1 MKPQNCIFFRLAKAN
16 QSAGRFWKN
25 RLSSLRITTVQGMLL
40 MFLVDKD
47 NITSAELGK
56 RVKLDSAT
64 LTGLI
69 NRLESLELVERRKD
83 REDRR
88 AVRIC
93 LTPSGRDLGMRV
105 TEITAKAH
113 HEFLSGQNPESEQQL
128 IHFID
133 QLSDRGF

>member
-1 MKPQNCIFFRLAKAN
+1 M
-16 QSAGRFWKN
+16 
-25 RLSSLRITTVQGMLL
+25 RITTVQGMLL

-113 HEFLSGQNPESEQQL
+113 HEFLSGQKPESEQQL
-128 IHFID
+128 IHLID
-133 QLSDRGF
+133 QLSDRGN